1 MSENTPAPLSWPFR
15 EAERIAERLKQ
26 KGKDHA
32 LFETGYG
39 PSGLPHIGTFG
50 EVARTSWVR
59 KAFTDLTG
67 LPSRLLAF
75 SDDMDGL
82 RKVPDNVP
90 NKAMLKEYLGRPLTK
105 IPDPFEK
112 FESFGAHNNNRLQEF
127 LRTFGFE
134 FEFASAS
141 DYYTSGRFDDALL
154 HVLRHHEEIVNIIL
168 PTLGTERRATYSPIL
183 PIHPRTGV
191 VMQVPIEQV
200 DVDNGSVV
208 WTDPA
213 DGTKYETAVTGGA
226 AKLQWKAD
234 WAMRWY
240 ALDVDYEMS
249 GKDLIDSVKLSS
261 SICRALGK
269 EPPVTLTYEL
279 FLDEKGQK
287 ISKSKGNGLS
297 IDDWLTYAPKESLSQ
312 FMYHAPQRAKK
323 LFFDVIPRATDDY
336 IAAATALP
344 TAEKPHDNP
353 AWHIHGGALP
363 EHAGSPIGFGMLLN
377 LASVINADSPEML
390 WGFIRAY
397 IPGADA
403 ESYPFL
409 ARLVHHAIAYNRDF
423 VAPAKKFRAP
433 TEVERAGLT
442 DLAKSLAADEQAQY
456 PGETPP
462 EKLQNLV
469 YAVGKRHPFAPLK
482 SWFDCLYQVLLGTTE
497 GPRFGGFIA
506 LYGVERTVALIETAL
521 ARG

>member
-1 MSENTPAPLSWPFR
+1 V
-15 EAERIAERLKQ
+15 
-26 KGKDHA
+26 D
-32 LFETGYG
+32 
-39 PSGLPHIGTFG
+39 SGTVF
-50 EVARTSWVR
+50 
-59 KAFTDLTG
+59 
-67 LPSRLLAF
+67 
-75 SDDMDGL
+75 
-82 RKVPDNVP
+82 
-90 NKAMLKEYLGRPLTK
+90 
-105 IPDPFEK
+105 
-112 FESFGAHNNNRLQEF
+112 
-127 LRTFGFE
+127 
-134 FEFASAS
+134 
-141 DYYTSGRFDDALL
+141 
-154 HVLRHHEEIVNIIL
+154 
-168 PTLGTERRATYSPIL
+168 
-183 PIHPRTGV
+183 
-191 VMQVPIEQV
+191 
-200 DVDNGSVV
+200 

-213 DGTKYETAVTGGA
+213 ENTKYETEVTGGS

-261 SICRALGK
+261 SIVRALGK

-297 IDDWLTYAPKESLSQ
+297 IDEWLTYAPKESLAQ
-312 FMYHAPQRAKK
+312 FMYHAPQRAKR

-336 IAAATALP
+336 IAAVAALP

-353 AWHIHGGALP
+353 AWHIHGGELP
-363 EHAGSPIGFGMLLN
+363 DHAGSPIGFGMLLN

-403 ESYPFL
+403 ENYPFL

-423 VAPAKKFRAP
+423 VAPTKQFRNA
-433 TEVERAGLT
+433 TETERAALT
-442 DLAKSLAADEQAQY
+442 DLAQALKADEQAQF
-456 PGETPP
+456 PGETAP

-482 SWFDCLYQVLLGTTE
+482 SWFDCLYQVLLGTME